1 MKRGRALPLRLWL
14 ILTVLAVVVSTGVA
28 WIALAGAMTSWQM
41 HADDAR
47 LSAVRRII
55 GASPAAWHNPSWQ
68 HTAAGELRS
77 IGVETQIVQI
87 AGNSSGHVAYAT
99 PGASAFLA
107 TGSRSQAGTGT
118 YSSQGPTNEL
128 IPISGRQAPTFEK
141 IAISGPA
148 ARSPIRGVA
157 FLWFTRPA
165 AGSPSLLLWPLA
177 AAGVILAV
185 VVIALVLFSRSVL
198 NPLAA
203 MNRAVEGIAGGEL
216 DVRLPRSAA
225 REVAEVSTALEAM
238 SVALRDALT
247 RQTQLEEDRK
257 LFIGAIAHDLRTP
270 LFMLRGY
277 LQGLESG
284 VAGTPE
290 KRAHYISA
298 CRAKADALE
307 RLISDLFAYTRLE
320 YLEQEPERIQMEFGA
335 LLEGAVD
342 GVQPLAASKGIR
354 LTVDRPGEPCLVLG
368 DAQMLTRVVENLL
381 DNALRHTPEGE
392 WIEVRWRRQGDL
404 VMTTVTDSGPGI
416 AQQDLPHLFTALY
429 RGETSRNRRTGGAG
443 LGLTIA
449 QRIMRAHGGDLIA
462 ANNATGGAVFTATLP
477 AMHTSDRVPD
487 LIPVVSSSRS

>member
-14 ILTVLAVVVSTGVA
+14 VLTVLAVVVSTGVA
-28 WIALAGAMTSWQM
+28 WIALAGAMTSWQL
-41 HADDAR
+41 HADNAR
-47 LSAVRRII
+47 LSPVRRII
-55 GASPAAWHNPSWQ
+55 GDYPAAWHNPTWR
-68 HTAAGELRS
+68 HTAAEELRS

-87 AGNSSGHVAYAT
+87 AGNPSRQLVYTT

-107 TGSRSQAGTGT
+107 TGSQRQAGTGS
-118 YSSQGPTNEL
+118 YASQGPTNEL
-128 IPISGRQAPTFEK
+128 IPIRGRQAPTFEK
-141 IAISGPA
+141 IAISST
-148 ARSPIRGVA
+148 ARHGSIRGVA

-165 AGSPSLLLWPLA
+165 AGSPSPFLWPLA
-177 AAGVILAV
+177 AAGAILV
-185 VVIALVLFSRSVL
+185 VVVVALLLFSRSVL
-198 NPLAA
+198 KPLSA

-238 SVALRDALT
+238 SAALRDALT

-290 KRAHYISA
+290 KRGHYIRA

-320 YLEQEPERIQMEFGA
+320 FLEQAPERVQMELGA
-335 LLEGAVD
+335 LLEGAIE
-342 GVQPLAASKGIR
+342 GVQPLAAAKGIR
-354 LTVDRPGEPCLVLG
+354 LTVARPDEPCLVLG
-368 DAQMLTRVVENLL
+368 DAQMLARVVENLL
-381 DNALRHTPEGE
+381 DNALRYTPEGE
-392 WIEVRWRRQGDL
+392 RIEVRWRRQGDCM
-404 VMTTVTDSGPGI
+404 VTTVTDSGAGI

-462 ANNATGGAVFTATLP
+462 ANNSNGGAVFTATLP
-477 AMHTSDRVPD
+477 AMPTPARVPD
-487 LIPVVSSSRS
+487 LIPAASSTGR